1 MSLSPAPRPAIA
13 TPPTDPCLEC
23 FRLGAHEVPNRGPG
37 THTCDPIMAAMGMWA
52 QRKAAQRA
60 AELEELKAR
69 ARQLK
74 KKTA

>member
-1 MSLSPAPRPAIA
+1 
-13 TPPTDPCLEC
+13 
-23 FRLGAHEVPNRGPG
+23 
-37 THTCDPIMAAMGMWA
+37 MAAMGMWA